1 MFKRTNMSYLVNG
14 TMLLWMVILFARI
27 AFGNQLWQDVFQIL
41 VGVVFSLYGA
51 ALIRN
56 WQGVGEYLIRGASL
70 IDPRRYKLAGYLWL
84 VGGVGVLVAAVI
96 LIVTGVH

>member
-1 MFKRTNMSYLVNG
+1 MLKRTKLSYLVNG

-27 AFGNQLWQDVFQIL
+27 ALGNQLWQDVFQIL
-41 VGVVFSLYGA
+41 VGAVFSLYGL

-56 WQGVGEYLIRGASL
+56 WQGAGEYLIRGASV

-84 VGGVGVLVAAVI
+84 VGGVGVFIAAII